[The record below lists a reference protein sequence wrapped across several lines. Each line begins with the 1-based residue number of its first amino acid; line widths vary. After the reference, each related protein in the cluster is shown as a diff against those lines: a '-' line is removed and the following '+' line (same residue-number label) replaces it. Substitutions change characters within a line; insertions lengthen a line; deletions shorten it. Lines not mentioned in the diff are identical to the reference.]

1 MKPPRPLPPQLGTV
15 FSITDA
21 RALGVGSDRLFRSDL
36 TTPFPGVRAQGQPI
50 PPADA
55 TWPGDNE
62 ANGTQTRALALAYA
76 VRMRPI
82 EFFSHLT
89 AAELWGAPTPR
100 RPGSPLDVA
109 VFGNDPLPRCR
120 GVRGHRAGP
129 RLTTTTTLNGL
140 RLASPASVWA
150 SLGTLPLEDL
160 VVIGDYFCREWRDGF
175 LRPHAGRRPLT
186 TRTKLAAALDAGR
199 RVGAARLRT
208 ALGMIREDSW
218 SPRESLCRIL
228 LTTAGLPEPMLNLD
242 VDGPLGF
249 LACVDMAYPRYRVA
263 IEYQGQLHGAR
274 YAKDIERLEALRAA
288 GWIVIQVS
296 SALLARPAELVD
308 RVRRAL
314 LSRGWRP

>member
-1 MKPPRPLPPQLGTV
+1 MRTPRPLPPGLGSV
-15 FSITDA
+15 FSFGEAREAGVTRDRLYRGDLTAPFRGVRSQNQTIATTDA
-21 RALGVGSDRLFRSDL
+21 TGHDDFE
-36 TTPFPGVRAQGQPI
+36 THVRMV
-50 PPADA
+50 
-55 TWPGDNE
+55 
-62 ANGTQTRALALAYA
+62 RALALAYA
-76 VRMRPI
+76 VRMRPV

-89 AAELWGAPTPR
+89 AAQLWGAP
-100 RPGSPLDVA
+100 SPLASGALLDVA
-109 VFGNDPLPRCR
+109 VFGNDPLPRSR
-120 GVRGHRAGP
+120 GVRGHRANAQ
-129 RLTTTTTLNGL
+129 TTRTTTLNGL

-150 SLGTLPLEDL
+150 SLGVLPVEDL

-175 LRPHAGRRPLT
+175 LRPDPGRRPLT

-249 LACVDMAYPRYRVA
+249 LACVDMAYPKYRVA
-263 IEYQGQLHGAR
+263 IEYQGQQHGAR
-274 YAKDIERLEALRAA
+274 YAKDVERIEALRAA

-296 SALLARPAELVD
+296 SALLARPSDLVD

-314 LSRGWRP
+314 ISRGWRP